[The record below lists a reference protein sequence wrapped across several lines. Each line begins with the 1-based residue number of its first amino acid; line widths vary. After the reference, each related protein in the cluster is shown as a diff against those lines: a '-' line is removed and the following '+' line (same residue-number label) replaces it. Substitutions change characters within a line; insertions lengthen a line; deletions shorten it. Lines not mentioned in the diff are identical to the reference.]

1 MQRRFLVLGIPA
13 AAALA
18 LAGCKSA
25 PGDELIGYWIER
37 SSDGRIR
44 SIARIQR
51 QNGALV
57 LTVAQFSA
65 LGGATPIETH
75 LPLVYSRDLGQHGV
89 QAATGIIPIRRHG
102 DALIVNADALQP
114 STAELYAKW
123 LKADRRNT
131 L

>member
-25 PGDELIGYWIER
+25 PGDDLIGYWIER

-65 LGGATPIETH
+65 LGGDTPIETH
-75 LPLVYSRDLGQHGV
+75 VPLVYSRDLGQHGV
-89 QAATGIIPIRRHG
+89 QAATGIMPIRRNG
-102 DALIVNADALQP
+102 DTLIVHANALQP
-114 STAELYAKW
+114 TTAELYAKW
-123 LKADRRNT
+123 LKAGRRNT